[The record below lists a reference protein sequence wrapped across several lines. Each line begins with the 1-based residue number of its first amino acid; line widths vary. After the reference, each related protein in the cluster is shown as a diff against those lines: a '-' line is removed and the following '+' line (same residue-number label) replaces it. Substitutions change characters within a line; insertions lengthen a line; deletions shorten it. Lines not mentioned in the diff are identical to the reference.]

1 MMIYQQILVISLF
14 VCILGFNP
22 VNGVEFETLKHLK
35 AKTSAEIQTEAV
47 KDLIK
52 RVLGS
57 RSSEFNVTVD
67 FNLGPQGKD
76 TYKIV
81 TENGVQKISGSTGVA
96 VAMGFYYYIK
106 YYCNGQFTWAGQQV
120 NLPVNLPTIPSPGIT
135 KTTIDRFRY
144 YQNVCTVSY
153 SLAWL
158 NWTRWE
164 RHIDWMVLQGI
175 NLPLAFTGQEAI
187 FQRVYMNLGYS
198 FQDLEEHFGGP
209 AFLAWARMGNIR
221 GWGGPL
227 PTAWITDKLV
237 LQHKILNRMRSLGM
251 IPVLPGFAGHVPA
264 ATTRL
269 YPSANVTRLSQWG
282 RFGSNYSETY
292 LLDFQDPLFKKI
304 GSSFIKEMQNEFGV
318 DHVYNADSFN
328 EMTPR
333 SSEASY
339 LASASRGVYEAM
351 IEGDPQAIWLMQGW
365 LFLSSFWG
373 PTQTEALLTAVPKG
387 RMIILDLYSE
397 LRPIYSQTKSYYGQP
412 YIWCMLHNF
421 GGTMELY
428 GALDL
433 VNKGPFTG
441 RNFVNST
448 MIGTGITPEGI
459 FQNEVVYEFM
469 NENAWRTEPR
479 NISQWISE
487 YAQQRYGQFDINAN
501 KAWQILQRSVYAYN
515 LSEKFHGKDGFIKRP
530 KIKPR
535 LTIWYKPSDLYQAW
549 EYMVMASAQ
558 LKTNQLFRYDL
569 VDITRNSLQVISMKM
584 YSDILA
590 AYKIKNITALQNA
603 GDKLIKLL
611 TDVDLLLASDTHFL
625 LSNWIGDALSWAT
638 DVVEGALYEY
648 NARNQITLWGPDG
661 QIVDYASKQW
671 AGLFMDYYKPRWQ
684 LFIDTLINCVK
695 TGEKFNSQTFA
706 SDVLTKVER
715 PFTLSN
721 KMYPRTPTG
730 DSVSIVSKLYSY
742 YRPSTKEHDKFYKNH
757 VKSSKIST
765 EKNKNL
771 DKHLSRYWNENVVQM
786 QIDL

>member
-1 MMIYQQILVISLF
+1 MNLQQVILVGVFTCL
-14 VCILGFNP
+14 CIDTGHSI
-22 VNGVEFETLKHLK
+22 EFDTLKHLK

-47 KDLIK
+47 KALIK

-57 RSSEFNVTVD
+57 RSREFNVTVD

-144 YQNVCTVSY
+144 YQNTCTASY
-153 SLAWL
+153 SLVWL

-164 RHIDWMVLQGI
+164 RHIDWMALQGI

-187 FQRVYMNLGYS
+187 FQRVYLKLGFTYG
-198 FQDLEEHFGGP
+198 DLEEHFGGS
-209 AFLAWARMGNIR
+209 AFLAWARMGNMR

-227 PTAWITDKLV
+227 PQTWITGKLV
-237 LQHKILNRMRSLGM
+237 LQHKILGRMRSLGM

-269 YPSANVTRLSQWG
+269 YPNAQVTRLSNWAN
-282 RFGSNYSETY
+282 FGENYSETY
-292 LLDFQDPLFKKI
+292 LLDFQDPMFKQI
-304 GSSFIKEMQNEFGV
+304 GSSFIKEMENEFGV

-333 SSEASY
+333 SNESSY
-339 LASASRGVYEAM
+339 LQSASRGVYEAM
-351 IEGDPQAIWLMQGW
+351 LDADPQAIWLMQGW
-365 LFLSSFWG
+365 LFHYPFWG
-373 PTQTEALLTAVPKG
+373 PQQIEALLTAIPPGK
-387 RMIILDLYSE
+387 MIILDLDAE
-397 LRPIYSQTKSYYGQP
+397 LNPTYTTTHSFYGQP
-412 YIWCMLHNF
+412 FIWCMEHNF

-428 GALDL
+428 GALDP

-479 NISQWISE
+479 NITQWISD
-487 YAQQRYGQFDINAN
+487 YARQRYGQFDINVD
-501 KAWQILQRSVYAYN
+501 KAWNILQNSVYQC
-515 LSEKFHGKDGFIKRP
+515 KDNHNDGDLVFLTRRP
-530 KIKPR
+530 ND
-535 LTIWYKPSDLYQAW
+535 LNETLIWYKPSDLYRAW
-549 EYMVMASAQ
+549 DYMVIASSAPG
-558 LKTNQLFRYDL
+558 LANNQLFRYDL

-590 AYKIKNITALQNA
+590 AYNMKNTTALQNA
-603 GDKLIKLL
+603 GDKFIKLL
-611 TDVDLLLASDTHFL
+611 MDLDAVLESDTHFL
-625 LSNWIGDALSWAT
+625 LSNWIGDAKAWGTNVNESS
-638 DVVEGALYEY
+638 LYEY
-648 NARNQITLWGPDG
+648 NARNQITLWGPNG
-661 QIVDYASKQW
+661 EIMDYASKQW
-671 AGLFMDYYKPRWQ
+671 AGLFIDYYKPRWQ
-684 LFIDTLINCVK
+684 LFIDTLMNCVK
-695 TGEKFNSQTFA
+695 TGQKFDSGAYGRQVLAKVEKRFTF
-706 SDVLTKVER
+706 STKV
-715 PFTLSN
+715 
-721 KMYPRTPTG
+721 YPRTATG
-730 DSVSIVSKLYSY
+730 DSISIVTSIYSY
-742 YRPSTKEHDKFYKNH
+742 YRPFTHQHSQFYDDLKKQSDVRKHNPAWNRKYTKYFTMKY
-757 VKSSKIST
+757 
-765 EKNKNL
+765 
-771 DKHLSRYWNENVVQM
+771 
-786 QIDL
+786 

>member
-1 MMIYQQILVISLF
+1 MIVYQQILVISLF
-14 VCILGFNP
+14 VCILGINH
-22 VNGVEFETLKHLK
+22 VNSTEFDTLKHLK
-35 AKTSAEIQTEAV
+35 AKTSAEIQTESV

-76 TYKIV
+76 TYKII

-106 YYCNGQFTWAGQQV
+106 YYCNGQYTWAGKQV
-120 NLPVNLPTIPSPGIT
+120 NLPVNLPTIPSPGLT
-135 KTTIDRFRY
+135 RTTLDRFRY

-164 RHIDWMVLQGI
+164 RHIDWMALQGI

-227 PTAWITDKLV
+227 PSAWITDKLV
-237 LQHKILNRMRSLGM
+237 LQHKILDRMRSLGM

-269 YPSANVTRLSQWG
+269 YPNANITRLSQWG

-292 LLDFQDPLFKKI
+292 ILDFEDPLFIKI
-304 GSSFIKEMQNEFGV
+304 GSSFIREMKNEFGV
-318 DHVYNADSFN
+318 DHIYNADSFN

-339 LASASRGVYEAM
+339 LASASRGVYQAM
-351 IEGDPQAIWLMQGW
+351 IDADPQAIWLMQGW

-373 PTQTEALLTAVPKG
+373 PTQIEALLTAIPKG
-387 RMIILDLYSE
+387 RMIVLDLYSE
-397 LRPIYSQTKSYYGQP
+397 LRPIYSRTKSYYGQP
-412 YIWCMLHNF
+412 FIWCMLHNF

-479 NISQWISE
+479 NISQWISD
-487 YAQQRYGQFDINAN
+487 YARQRYGQFDINAD

-515 LSEKFHGKDGFIKRP
+515 SSEKFHGKDGFIKRP
-530 KIKPR
+530 RIKPH

-549 EYMVMASAQ
+549 EYMVMASTQ
-558 LKTNQLFRYDL
+558 LKTNELFRYDL
-569 VDITRNSLQVISMKM
+569 VDVTRNSLQVISMKM
-584 YSDILA
+584 YSDILT
-590 AYKIKNITALQNA
+590 AYKIKNITALQNS
-603 GDKLIKLL
+603 GDKFIKLL

-625 LSNWIGDALSWAT
+625 LSNWIGDALAWAT
-638 DVVEGALYEY
+638 DIVEGALYEY

-695 TGEKFNSQTFA
+695 TGETFNSKTFE
-706 SDVLTKVER
+706 SDVLTKVEK
-715 PFTLSN
+715 PFTFST

-730 DSVSIVSKLYSY
+730 DSVSIASKLYSY
-742 YRPSTKEHDKFYKNH
+742 YRPSTKEHDQFYKNH
-757 VKSSKIST
+757 LKSSKMFT

-771 DKHLSRYWNENVVQM
+771 DKHLSRYWNEDVVQM